1 MTSAGV
7 MSLDGYSGKS
17 IRVAFHYAGNKKEG
31 TTTTY
36 QVDNI
41 VIGNDI
47 PTPVNTELRFA
58 LYEKESKGCINS
70 PTRAKLLPFRMENTQ
85 SWAKP
90 PMTCRSA
97 PA

>member
-1 MTSAGV
+1 MSPPTSTIPQGPTGAYGTMTSAGV

-58 LYEKESKGCINS
+58 LYEKEKQ
-70 PTRAKLLPFRMENTQ
+70 RLV
-85 SWAKP
+85 
-90 PMTCRSA
+90 
-97 PA
+97 